1 MKADKDAYLRLASK
15 LDDAGFD
22 ALSME
27 DKHRRNDPELFLCFK
42 KLKVSSVFLFH
53 LFRVL
58 LSPLFHERV
67 LASAQPQQ
75 SSFAE

>member
-42 KLKVSSVFLFH
+42 KLKVSSVFL
-53 LFRVL
+53 VL
-58 LSPLFHERV
+58 SFSCSVISYLSCKG
-67 LASAQPQQ
+67 SGC
-75 SSFAE
+75 